1 MISTNQFKNGTT
13 IKVDGKR
20 FTIVQFQHVK
30 PGKGAAFVRTKLR
43 NIDTGSVQDKTFR
56 AGEKLEDI
64 RTESRP
70 ANFLYSDGD
79 SLHFMDEDSFEQV
92 AIPANAIGETA
103 EFIAPNSTA
112 NILYADGEVV
122 SVQPPPHVEL
132 EVAET
137 DPGVKG
143 DTATGGSKPATMET
157 GLTVQVP
164 LFVERGDRLR
174 IDTRNKEYQT
184 RV

>member
-20 FTIVQFQHVK
+20 FTILQFQHVK

-43 NIDTGSVQDKTFR
+43 NIDTGAVQDKTFR

-70 ANFLYSDGD
+70 ATFLYSDGQ
-79 SLHFMDEDSFEQV
+79 SQHFMDADSFEQV
-92 AIPANAIGETA
+92 EIPASVIGDSA
-103 EFIAPNSTA
+103 EFIAANSTA

-132 EVAET
+132 EVTDT

-164 LFVERGDRLR
+164 LFIERGDKLR
-174 IDTRNKEYQT
+174 IDTRTREYQT

>member
-43 NIDTGSVQDKTFR
+43 NIDTGAVQDKTFR

-70 ANFLYSDGD
+70 ATFLYGDGE
-79 SLHFMDEDSFEQV
+79 SLHFMDEGSFEQV
-92 AIPANAIGETA
+92 SIPANAVADVA

-132 EVAET
+132 EVTDT

-174 IDTRNKEYQT
+174 IDTRNREYQT